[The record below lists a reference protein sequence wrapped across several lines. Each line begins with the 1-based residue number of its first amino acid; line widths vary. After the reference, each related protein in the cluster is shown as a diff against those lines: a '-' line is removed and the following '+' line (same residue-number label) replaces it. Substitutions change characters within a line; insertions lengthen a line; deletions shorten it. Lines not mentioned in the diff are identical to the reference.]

1 MKANVKGNF
10 KRRRVIQWIIIV
22 IGVGL
27 IFNLSRDIS
36 RLAKASGQIKLAQ
49 DELAQAKSRNTKL
62 LQQKK
67 YYNSAEF
74 IEEEARNKLNMAR
87 PGETIV
93 ILPKNLKKLV
103 NGDQK
108 KAPPPLP
115 NWQKWWQLFFPQ

>member
-108 KAPPPLP
+108 KTSPPLP